1 MPSDPKAPITILP
14 DGSRTVVP
22 IDMGTT
28 AAGLRIE
35 VRGTVRCA
43 YNNQEYDA
51 LYACDRDGVGDEA
64 RPHNYLAW
72 WPRKPEIESA
82 NIRSHRY
89 VFRFPAIAA
98 GVSPTVGIDVDR
110 FVRDF
115 LISPSEVR
123 SSLSG
128 QFEAAVLPPPIAA
141 PSPWTLTAAAVPVL
155 LFTGGV
161 AWVIRRRMAN
171 PALDY
176 DLQLQLQRIRQKAR
190 AARAAVRREDVR
202 LVQIGG
208 RLTTLEQGAG
218 RLVKQAQRLR
228 GALALQNRPALDKQ
242 ILKLQQETEN
252 HSARVGVHRT
262 LQEKRKALAAVTR
275 LEEAAAVCIL
285 QLTRIEAV
293 VENTLAGLH
302 TVQVESTEAGTTDTV
317 CQALDA
323 EVSALREATSLVRE
337 EHSVVELTN

>member
-1 MPSDPKAPITILP
+1 
-14 DGSRTVVP
+14 
-22 IDMGTT
+22 
-28 AAGLRIE
+28 
-35 VRGTVRCA
+35 
-43 YNNQEYDA
+43 
-51 LYACDRDGVGDEA
+51 
-64 RPHNYLAW
+64 
-72 WPRKPEIESA
+72 
-82 NIRSHRY
+82 
-89 VFRFPAIAA
+89 
-98 GVSPTVGIDVDR
+98 
-110 FVRDF
+110 
-115 LISPSEVR
+115 
-123 SSLSG
+123 
-128 QFEAAVLPPPIAA
+128 
-141 PSPWTLTAAAVPVL
+141 
-155 LFTGGV
+155 
-161 AWVIRRRMAN
+161 MAN

-176 DLQLQLQRIRQKAR
+176 DVQLQLQRIRQKAR